1 MKINELFDLKSAYDT
16 KKVNRGKHS
25 WVSELPDG
33 SELEIRIWRDDRFNP
48 LQVYYT
54 QFGRTRAMGEPK
66 IGKTYSI
73 SDMDELNFDITGEG
87 DAVKILVTVLKRIG
101 QWIKNNQPKYF
112 YFTANEPSRAKL
124 YQSMVNRLA
133 SQYGYHQV
141 DQKSAPT
148 ELQLLWSADFVK
160 WNGTP
165 FLLARN

>member
-1 MKINELFDLKSAYDT
+1 MEHQLFLIHGLYNMKINELFDLKNAYDT
-16 KKVNRGKHS
+16 QKANRGKHS

-87 DAVKILVTVLKRIG
+87 DAVRSGCSGIG
-101 QWIKNNQPKYF
+101 AQWVCPPGAFI
-112 YFTANEPSRAKL
+112 
-124 YQSMVNRLA
+124 
-133 SQYGYHQV
+133 
-141 DQKSAPT
+141 
-148 ELQLLWSADFVK
+148 
-160 WNGTP
+160 
-165 FLLARN
+165 